1 MPLAWS
7 KDIAVS
13 PVTIPLLSFSMK
25 PSSRFNQKNFPD
37 LEFDTLEDAEA
48 SFIAISVAHKRQSEK
63 QVDYQLECLDKGIDE
78 NPLKMKKMTDEG
90 LQLNLL
96 LRAIGDI
103 IDQFNKQ
110 PA

>member
-1 MPLAWS
+1 
-7 KDIAVS
+7 
-13 PVTIPLLSFSMK
+13 MK

-37 LEFDTLEDAEA
+37 LEFDTLADAEA
-48 SFIAISVAHKRQSEK
+48 SFIAVSVAHKRQSEK

-78 NPLKMKKMTDEG
+78 NPLMIKKMNDEG

-96 LRAIGDI
+96 KHAIADI